1 MRWRHSLCGLAGI
14 RFLASTRVVL
24 RHSDMRTTHSAAR
37 SVPLA
42 QVFPLEA
49 IVVGVE
55 TRTKSGV
62 IFELVR
68 RLVTLGHLAGEEE
81 KSLIARILAREEVGT
96 TALGNGIAMP
106 HCRSSSATRYIGA
119 LALEPRGIPFD
130 SIDGQPV
137 HAVFLV
143 FAPPDGREHYFEI
156 LGNISAIARD
166 KTRRLHLRGCRT
178 PEMAHHYLQ
187 ELDSP

>member
-1 MRWRHSLCGLAGI
+1 MQNI
-14 RFLASTRVVL
+14 RPAAS
-24 RHSDMRTTHSAAR
+24 SIS
-37 SVPLA
+37 LA

-49 IVVGVE
+49 IVVGLE
-55 TRTKSGV
+55 TCTRSGV
-62 IFELVR
+62 IFELIR
-68 RLVTLGHLAGEEE
+68 RLVTLGHLAEQEE
-81 KSLIARILAREEVGT
+81 KSLIARILAREKLGT

-130 SIDGQPV
+130 AIDGQPV

-143 FAPPDGREHYFEI
+143 LAPPDGREHYYEI
-156 LGNISAIARD
+156 LGNITAIARD

-178 PEMAHHYLQ
+178 PEMAHRYLQ
-187 ELDSP
+187 ELDTL